1 MLCDYSVLLPKPEMI
16 STNKCI
22 SDGESMI
29 MTLKKRL
36 HPTGG
41 GRGGQHRLAQALA
54 SKHPFQLSACVVI
67 VPRV

>member
-1 MLCDYSVLLPKPEMI
+1 MLCDYSVLLLKPEMI

-29 MTLKKRL
+29 MTLKKQL

-41 GRGGQHRLAQALA
+41 GRGGQPQTGTGSCLQASFPALCMCCDC
-54 SKHPFQLSACVVI
+54 P
-67 VPRV
+67 